1 MLKSETPADRQAH
14 EVGELSGRPR
24 DGPLPK
30 DWKLAK
36 LAPQRARVSHPDRA
50 PTARDAAALPRR
62 GNEGALRG
70 LVPAVAALALTGLER
85 EVDGSSSMSTRPL
98 TGGGGGISWVMG
110 LR

>member
-14 EVGELSGRPR
+14 EVGTSTRPR
-24 DGPLPK
+24 ESS
-30 DWKLAK
+30 
-36 LAPQRARVSHPDRA
+36 R
-50 PTARDAAALPRR
+50 TARDAAALPRR